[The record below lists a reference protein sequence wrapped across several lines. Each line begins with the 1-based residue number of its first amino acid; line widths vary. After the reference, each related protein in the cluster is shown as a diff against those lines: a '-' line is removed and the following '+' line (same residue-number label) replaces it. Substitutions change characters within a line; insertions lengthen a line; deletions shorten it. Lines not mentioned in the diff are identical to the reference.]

1 MSTRI
6 RYWTFDFYPLK
17 FDCIRWFALLSH
29 YQTIAKK
36 LLKSSFQLF
45 SDFRNSFLSAN
56 DDYEYKKKK
65 QKKNE

>member
-17 FDCIRWFALLSH
+17 FDCIRWFALLNH
-29 YQTIAKK
+29 DQTIAKK

-56 DDYEYKKKK
+56 DDYEYKKK